1 MNINMSKMVALDQN
15 FKIQIQMWLRH
26 YAKTWFS

>member
-15 FKIQIQMWLRH
+15 FKIQMWLRH